1 MPSLEDRCGI
11 GNSALLHRAQSN
23 SQKFLPQREHR
34 LATCGVWVPLGF
46 AWEGLRLE
54 QSEGAGPVRGM
65 QRPRR
70 ASAEDNVNTMPAA
83 TARVSPQGTRVH
95 AHVSEGSVK
104 SLRAAVSSRLTVPG
118 ARALSNVCRQES
130 RSERGGGRVGVR
142 VLTLPGPWPEA
153 LHVWFQP
160 SSRPG
165 LPGAQPPEGNACHI
179 SSCLVLSALIFS
191 IWGH

>member
-1 MPSLEDRCGI
+1 MRNQSPSLPWSSPRSPGGGAHLETR
-11 GNSALLHRAQSN
+11 LLRAVTGRWA
-23 SQKFLPQREHR
+23 SQRSPAR
-34 LATCGVWVPLGF
+34 LAAWLRAETPRWSPL
-46 AWEGLRLE
+46 
-54 QSEGAGPVRGM
+54 GM